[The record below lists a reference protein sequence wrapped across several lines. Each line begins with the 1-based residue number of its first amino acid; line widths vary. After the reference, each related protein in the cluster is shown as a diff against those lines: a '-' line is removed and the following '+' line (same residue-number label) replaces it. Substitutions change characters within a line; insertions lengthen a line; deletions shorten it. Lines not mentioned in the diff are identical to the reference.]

1 MKGQY
6 LYAEIIKLTS
16 KKLYKLP
23 TGKGYAPVDLNNMI
37 GKLKITLPYI
47 KKKFKKNLVTQD
59 IDNLGLITQFN
70 ENVSANLLECNP
82 SFFNS
87 ALVKSTLENM
97 HPRMNERHRD
107 YIFLVASY
115 TNLELSIN
123 SQNYSATDTA
133 VIS

>member
-1 MKGQY
+1 
-6 LYAEIIKLTS
+6 
-16 KKLYKLP
+16 
-23 TGKGYAPVDLNNMI
+23 MI

-70 ENVSANLLECNP
+70 ENVSANIMECNP

-123 SQNYSATDTA
+123 SQNNSATDTA